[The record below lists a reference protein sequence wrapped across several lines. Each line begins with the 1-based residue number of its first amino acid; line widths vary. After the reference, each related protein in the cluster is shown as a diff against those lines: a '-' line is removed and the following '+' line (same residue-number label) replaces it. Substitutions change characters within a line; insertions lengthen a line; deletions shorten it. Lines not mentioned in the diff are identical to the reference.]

1 MRHKICRLLAGG
13 ILAFALTLPA
23 TAASSA
29 SITVQRPAAAG
40 DTVRITLS
48 LEGTSANA
56 NAVLCKLGYDQSKLK
71 LQNASLA
78 LGSGK
83 AAGNANASSLKTG
96 TAGVVA
102 AEWHDLDAPFSGGEV
117 LTLEFTALTDLTE
130 ATFTLPDV
138 QLANMQNGVA
148 KRLSAQTAALTV
160 SGGVTPGD
168 LNGNGK
174 LDSGDLTMLCR
185 ILAELDE
192 PSFTAAHA
200 ADLNGNGKA
209 DSGDLTMLCR
219 ILAEL
224 DSAPE
229 IHSQF
234 TCSLN

>member
-23 TAASSA
+23 MAASSA

-40 DTVRITLS
+40 NTVRITLS

-56 NAVLCKLGYDQSKLK
+56 NAVLCKLGYDQNKLK
-71 LQNASLA
+71 LQNASLT

-117 LTLEFTALTDLTE
+117 LTLEFTALTDLAET
-130 ATFTLPDV
+130 TFTLPDV
-138 QLANMQNGVA
+138 QLACMQNGVA
-148 KRLSAQTAALTV
+148 KRLSAQTAVLTV

-168 LNGNGK
+168 VN
-174 LDSGDLTMLCR
+174 LDGEIDTDDLLLLRRALVGLESLPATSYGADVDGSGEVDTDDLLLLR
-185 ILAELDE
+185 RALVGLE
-192 PSFTAAHA
+192 
-200 ADLNGNGKA
+200 
-209 DSGDLTMLCR
+209 
-219 ILAEL
+219 
-224 DSAPE
+224 E
-229 IHSQF
+229 IPQSTNQF
-234 TCSLN
+234 TSSLS

>member
-23 TAASSA
+23 MAASGT

-40 DTVRITLS
+40 NTVRITLS

-56 NAVLCKLGYDQSKLK
+56 NAVLCKLGYDQNKLK
-71 LQNASLA
+71 LQNASLT

-102 AEWHDLDAPFSGGEV
+102 AEWHDLDEPFSGGEV

-130 ATFTLPDV
+130 TTFTLPDV
-138 QLANMQNGVA
+138 QLACMQNGVA
-148 KRLSAQTAALTV
+148 KRLSAQTAVLTV

-168 LNGNGK
+168 VN
-174 LDSGDLTMLCR
+174 LDGEIDTDDLLLLRRALVGLESLPATSYGADVDGSGEVDTDDLLLLR
-185 ILAELDE
+185 RALVGLE
-192 PSFTAAHA
+192 
-200 ADLNGNGKA
+200 
-209 DSGDLTMLCR
+209 
-219 ILAEL
+219 
-224 DSAPE
+224 E
-229 IHSQF
+229 IPQSTNQF
-234 TCSLN
+234 TSSLS